1 MNSNLA
7 ISKLILLRI
16 VKQIPSITSNQLT
29 NLALETLYMDYFT
42 FIQAYSEL
50 QRDHMLMT
58 AVRKDEVETDASGK
72 PLERCDISKKGA
84 TILHT
89 LDHKIPLHVKTYLLQ
104 ATTSKR
110 RDIRRDHDIQAEY
123 APDANGHYLVKLSQ
137 HDGVHKLIDL
147 RLTLPDQELARR
159 VCRQWKNQP
168 GSTYVKL
175 LALLTGENNGLTS
188 DNVLVQS
195 EKYSDNTDRS
205 DIDKPYEEQQRL
217 F

>member
-7 ISKLILLRI
+7 ISKLILLKI

-42 FIQAYSEL
+42 MVQAFGEL
-50 QRDHMLMT
+50 QRDHLLLT
-58 AVRKDEVETDASGK
+58 AVRKDEPETDAAGK
-72 PLERCDISKKGA
+72 PLERCDISAQGEQ
-84 TILHT
+84 ILKT

-104 ATTSKR
+104 ATSSKR
-110 RDIRRDHDIQAEY
+110 KDIRREHDIRAEY
-123 APDANGHYLVKLSQ
+123 APDANGHYIVYLSQ
-137 HDGVHKLIDL
+137 HDGVHEIIDLKLI
-147 RLTLPDQELARR
+147 LPDKQLASR

-175 LALLTGENNGLTS
+175 LALLTGENNRLPLESTLLHAERS
-188 DNVLVQS
+188 N
-195 EKYSDNTDRS
+195 DNTDKP
-205 DIDKPYEEQQRL
+205 DLDEPYEEQQRM